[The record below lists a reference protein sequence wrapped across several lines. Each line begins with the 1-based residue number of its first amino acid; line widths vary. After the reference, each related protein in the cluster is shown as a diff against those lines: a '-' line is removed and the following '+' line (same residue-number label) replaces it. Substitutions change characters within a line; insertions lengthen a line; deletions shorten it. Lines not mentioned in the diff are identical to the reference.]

1 MIAARK
7 LISLCLMLNVPPCD
21 MLGNQLA
28 RNEILHMSATI
39 GHSKFPSS
47 SVIEFHKYKT

>member
-7 LISLCLMLNVPPCD
+7 LILNVPPCD

-28 RNEILHMSATI
+28 RNEIFKYTATI